1 MEKINIIIPV
11 KKSTRFPGKNSLL
24 AKYTFDW
31 LSKELEENQYNLF
44 VVGDLSELD
53 GIPKN
58 AKLISTTCKSQRDDL
73 LQCMSEDGIYVE
85 LQLTQPSRRPGLLWE
100 AVHTFINGNK
110 KLPVISAVYA

>member
-11 KKSTRFPGKNSLL
+11 KKSTRFPGKNGLL

-53 GIPKN
+53 NIPKN
-58 AKLISTTCKSQRDDL
+58 AKLINTACKSQRDDL